1 MSRLPIWWERRK
13 PDSYTVFMPNMS
25 GPSCAR
31 QRVVYWRSND
41 ANEQS
46 REVVFPFQI
55 QELTAGDWLKRGHV
69 GDACNFELIN
79 WI

>member
-1 MSRLPIWWERRK
+1 M
-13 PDSYTVFMPNMS
+13 
-25 GPSCAR
+25 
-31 QRVVYWRSND
+31 YWGSND
-41 ANEQS
+41 ANKQS